1 MQPKIPAGR
10 KKAARSGGHLLSLYS
25 RLILLNI
32 RSDLKR
38 VIVTIVSVTGCCA
51 LVVIGFTLKSAVI
64 GALENQY
71 TRIVDFD
78 GRIKFDTKTAE
89 NAAEEISQRLKSEGV
104 DYTELYDGVVT
115 FRVTENLVG
124 ELLCGD
130 IAEISEYYHLLDWKT
145 GEPLPPSD
153 DGILVQKRT
162 AETYDLE
169 VGSELELTLGSA
181 ESAKVRVAGIF
192 DNYIGRVMAM
202 SPAYYQKVFGR
213 ECATNAFYVR
223 LNGTDEQALL
233 DSLQQID
240 GYESYSPSDEE
251 KTLFASSAA
260 LVNVIVALFIF
271 MAAIMAG
278 VVLTNL
284 TNTYILQKKR
294 ELTIMR
300 INGFTVREVISY
312 VSRET
317 VVTTILGIMFGVAAG
332 AGLSYKI
339 TRALESV
346 FIQYDRSVSYTAW
359 LYGVLITL
367 FFTVI
372 INIIVLR
379 PIRNLKLTDVT

>member
-1 MQPKIPAGR
+1 
-10 KKAARSGGHLLSLYS
+10 
-25 RLILLNI
+25 
-32 RSDLKR
+32 
-38 VIVTIVSVTGCCA
+38 
-51 LVVIGFTLKSAVI
+51 
-64 GALENQY
+64 
-71 TRIVDFD
+71 
-78 GRIKFDTKTAE
+78 
-89 NAAEEISQRLKSEGV
+89 
-104 DYTELYDGVVT
+104 
-115 FRVTENLVG
+115 
-124 ELLCGD
+124 
-130 IAEISEYYHLLDWKT
+130 
-145 GEPLPPSD
+145 
-153 DGILVQKRT
+153 
-162 AETYDLE
+162 
-169 VGSELELTLGSA
+169 
-181 ESAKVRVAGIF
+181 
-192 DNYIGRVMAM
+192 MAM

-240 GYESYSPSDEE
+240 GYASYSPSDEE

-284 TNTYILQKKR
+284 TNTYILQKTR